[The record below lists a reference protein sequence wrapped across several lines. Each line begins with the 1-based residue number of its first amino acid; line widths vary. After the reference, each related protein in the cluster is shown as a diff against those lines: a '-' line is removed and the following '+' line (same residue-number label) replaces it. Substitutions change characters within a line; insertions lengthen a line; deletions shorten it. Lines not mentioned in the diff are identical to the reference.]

1 MITVKELA
9 RDMFAAI
16 SISGEMVKT
25 NANNTLQNIFGADNF
40 NSTKILMSLMYT
52 GDLPIE
58 NYLESLDID
67 EEFEYLDQALG
78 NLRVVTLT
86 SLGINLTFTFLGIFF
101 MIFYCNLRRRMRKA
115 NELEEKIDKKMREK
129 FNKAK
134 RQVLKKLEREKEDR
148 KHLLKLYA
156 MKKRN

>member
-1 MITVKELA
+1 MITVKDLA
-9 RDMFAAI
+9 IDMFAAI

-40 NSTKILMSLMYT
+40 NTTKILMSLMYT

-134 RQVLKKLEREKEDR
+134 QQVLKKLEREKEDR
-148 KHLLKLYA
+148 KHMLKIVA

>member
-1 MITVKELA
+1 MITVKDLA
-9 RDMFAAI
+9 IDMFAAI